1 MNEQRLNLFTCRFAT
16 EPFST
21 SLKDINNMFVHLTNY
36 SINKESKLF
45 EQNIDP
51 HNPQVK
57 HSFAA
62 NNEIIGISNSGLKM
76 DIKQPL
82 EVPVCEFWN

>member
-1 MNEQRLNLFTCRFAT
+1 MNSLFRFAT
-16 EPFST
+16 ELYST
-21 SLKDINNMFVHLTNY
+21 SDGDIDNMFIHLTNY

-45 EQNIDP
+45 QQNIDP

-62 NNEIIGISNSGLKM
+62 NNDIISISNSGLKM